1 MAGAGSQNLL
11 HAGIACCG
19 QHHIARRIECP
30 AAVVEHLGRYL
41 RDALHRSRNIAADG
55 VAVIQALAQAGDEP
69 PVGAVIVHL
78 YLLPDDAL
86 LFGDGLLGKVGMS
99 HHAQQHVKALV
110 QLFRGRK
117 EIAGAVEGRES
128 VGIRA
133 GLGELCKGIA
143 VLILEHLVLE
153 EMGHTGGQMH
163 FPLPQPEIPVDGAEA
178 GGVDDMGAGVARHGA
193 DKYGQPRGQNFPLV
207 SGGAF
212 QHALGVLSHSRSP
225 PPASADSSP
234 TG

>member
-1 MAGAGSQNLL
+1 M
-11 HAGIACCG
+11 
-19 QHHIARRIECP
+19 
-30 AAVVEHLGRYL
+30 
-41 RDALHRSRNIAADG
+41 
-55 VAVIQALAQAGDEP
+55 IQALAQTGDEP

-86 LFGDGLLGKVGMS
+86 LLGDGLLRKVGMP
-99 HHAQQHVKALV
+99 HHAQQYVKALI

-117 EIAGAVEGRES
+117 EIAGAVKGREGI
-128 VGIRA
+128 GIRA

-143 VLILEHLVLE
+143 VLILKHLMLE

-193 DKYGQPRGQNFPLV
+193 DEDRQPRGQNFPLV

-212 QHALGVLSHSRSP
+212 QHALGVLSHSRFP
-225 PPASADSSP
+225 PPASAGSSP

>member
-1 MAGAGSQNLL
+1 M
-11 HAGIACCG
+11 
-19 QHHIARRIECP
+19 
-30 AAVVEHLGRYL
+30 
-41 RDALHRSRNIAADG
+41 
-55 VAVIQALAQAGDEP
+55 IQALAQAGDEP

-117 EIAGAVEGRES
+117 EVAGAVEGRES

-163 FPLPQPEIPVDGAEA
+163 FPLPA
-178 GGVDDMGAGVARHGA
+178 GNPGRWN
-193 DKYGQPRGQNFPLV
+193 R
-207 SGGAF
+207 SGW
-212 QHALGVLSHSRSP
+212 RR
-225 PPASADSSP
+225 
-234 TG
+234 

>member
-1 MAGAGSQNLL
+1 M
-11 HAGIACCG
+11 
-19 QHHIARRIECP
+19 
-30 AAVVEHLGRYL
+30 
-41 RDALHRSRNIAADG
+41 
-55 VAVIQALAQAGDEP
+55 IQTLAQAGDEP
-69 PVGAVIVHL
+69 PVRAVIVHL

-86 LFGDGLLGKVGMS
+86 LFGDGLLGKVGMP

-117 EIAGAVEGRES
+117 EVAGAVEGRES
-128 VGIRA
+128 IGIRA

-178 GGVDDMGAGVARHGA
+178 GGVNDMGAGVARHGA
-193 DKYGQPRGQNFPLV
+193 DEYGQPRGQNFPLV

-212 QHALGVLSHSRSP
+212 QHALGVLSHFHSP